1 MNAAHEHALQRLHLQ
16 IIVEVERQGS
26 LTAAAD
32 ALALTQSA
40 LSHSIK
46 KLEKQLG
53 TSIWMRDGRSLV
65 LTQAGR
71 YLLALGERL
80 LPQLAL
86 AESHVHQ
93 IAEGLR
99 GTLRFGMECHPCYQ
113 WLLTVTDPFLQAYA
127 DVDIDVIQ
135 KFQFGG
141 LGALLNHEIDML
153 VTPDPVFRPGLHF
166 EPVFDYEQVLVVS
179 NQHPLAAQNW
189 VAPHDLQSEVLI
201 SYPVTLERLD
211 IYQSFLTP
219 AGQLP
224 ARHQRIETTD
234 MILQMV
240 SCGRGV
246 AALPRWLSERYL
258 DRMNLSLVKLGET
271 GLAKQI
277 HLGVREADTSIDYIA
292 GFMSLARHQADL
304 AQVG

>member
-1 MNAAHEHALQRLHLQ
+1 MNAAHEHVLQRLHLQ
-16 IIVEVERQGS
+16 IIVEVERRGS

-32 ALALTQSA
+32 ALSLTQSA

-53 TSIWMRDGRSLV
+53 VLIWTRDGRRLY

-71 YLLALGERL
+71 YLLSLAERL
-80 LPQLAL
+80 LPQLSL
-86 AESHVHQ
+86 AEGHLDQFSAGV
-93 IAEGLR
+93 R
-99 GTLRFGMECHPCYQ
+99 GTLRVGMECHPCYQ
-113 WLLTVTDPFLQAYA
+113 WLLTVTNPYLQAYP

-153 VTPDPVFRPGLHF
+153 VTPDPVFKPGLQF

-179 NQHPLAAQNW
+179 DQHPLSDNDW
-189 VAPHDLQSEVLI
+189 VTPDDLRAEVLI

-211 IYQSFLTP
+211 IYRSFFTP
-219 AGQLP
+219 AGLLP
-224 ARHQRIETTD
+224 ARHKRIETTD

-246 AALPRWLSERYL
+246 TALPRWLAERYAAS
-258 DRMNLSLVKLGET
+258 MNLSVLRLGQS
-271 GLAKQI
+271 GIAKQI
-277 HLGVREADTSIDYIA
+277 HLGVRQADASVDYVA
-292 GFMSLARHQADL
+292 GFVNLARRMACL
-304 AQVG
+304 AEL

>member
-1 MNAAHEHALQRLHLQ
+1 MTAAHEHVLQRLHLQ
-16 IIVEVERQGS
+16 IIVEVERRGS

-32 ALALTQSA
+32 ALSLTQSA

-53 TSIWMRDGRSLV
+53 VLIWTRDGRRLY

-71 YLLALGERL
+71 YLLSLAERL
-80 LPQLAL
+80 LPQLSL
-86 AESHVHQ
+86 AEGHLDQFSAGV
-93 IAEGLR
+93 R
-99 GTLRFGMECHPCYQ
+99 GTLRVGMECHPCYQ
-113 WLLTVTDPFLQAYA
+113 WLLTVTNPYLQAYP

-153 VTPDPVFRPGLHF
+153 VTPDPVFKPGLQF

-179 NQHPLAAQNW
+179 DQHPLSDNDW
-189 VAPHDLQSEVLI
+189 VTPDDLRTEVLI
-201 SYPVTLERLD
+201 SYPVTFERLD
-211 IYQSFLTP
+211 IYRSFFTP
-219 AGQLP
+219 AGLLP
-224 ARHQRIETTD
+224 ARHKRIETTD

-246 AALPRWLSERYL
+246 TALPRWLAERYAAS
-258 DRMNLSLVKLGET
+258 MNLSVLRLGQS
-271 GLAKQI
+271 GIAKQI
-277 HLGVREADTSIDYIA
+277 HLGVRQADASVDYVA
-292 GFMSLARHQADL
+292 GFVNLARRMACP
-304 AQVG
+304 AEP

>member
-1 MNAAHEHALQRLHLQ
+1 MNAAHEHVLQRLHLQ
-16 IIVEVERQGS
+16 IIVEVESRGS

-32 ALALTQSA
+32 ALSLTQSA

-53 TSIWMRDGRSLV
+53 VSIWVRDGRKLY

-71 YLLALGERL
+71 YLLSLAERV
-80 LPQLAL
+80 LPQLSL
-86 AESHVHQ
+86 AEDHLDQFSAGV
-93 IAEGLR
+93 R
-99 GTLRFGMECHPCYQ
+99 GTLRVGMECHPCYQ
-113 WLLTVTDPFLQAYA
+113 WMLNVTEPYLKDHP

-153 VTPDPVFRPGLHF
+153 VTPDPVFKPGLQF

-179 NQHPLAAQNW
+179 DQHPLSAKNW
-189 VAPHDLQSEVLI
+189 VTPDDLRAEVLI
-201 SYPVTLERLD
+201 SYPVPLERLD
-211 IYQSFLTP
+211 IYRSFLTP
-219 AGQLP
+219 AGFLP
-224 ARHQRIETTD
+224 ALHKRIETTD

-246 AALPRWLSERYL
+246 TALPRWLAERYVAS
-258 DRMNLSLVKLGET
+258 MNLTVLRLGQS
-271 GLAKQI
+271 GIAKQI
-277 HLGVREADTSIDYIA
+277 HLGMRKADASVDYIA
-292 GFMSLARHQADL
+292 GFVDLARGMVHSAKT
-304 AQVG
+304 

>member
-1 MNAAHEHALQRLHLQ
+1 MNAAHEHSLQRLHLQ

-32 ALALTQSA
+32 ELSLTQSA

-53 TSIWMRDGRSLV
+53 VSIWVRDGRRLH
-65 LTQAGR
+65 LTQAGH
-71 YLLALGERL
+71 YLLALAERI
-80 LPQLAL
+80 LPQLCL
-86 AESHVHQ
+86 AEADVQQFSAGV
-93 IAEGLR
+93 R
-99 GTLRFGMECHPCYQ
+99 GTLKVGMECHPCYQ
-113 WLLTVTDPFLQAYA
+113 WLLTVTDPYLQAYP

-153 VTPDPVFRPGLHF
+153 VTPDPVFKTGLNF

-179 NQHPLAAQNW
+179 SQHPLAAKDW
-189 VAPHDLQSEVLI
+189 VAPVDLQAEVLI

-211 IYQSFLTP
+211 IYRSFFIP
-219 AGQLP
+219 AGLLP
-224 ARHQRIETTD
+224 ARHKRIETTD

-246 AALPRWLSERYL
+246 TALPRWLAQRYAAS
-258 DRMNLSLVKLGET
+258 MNLSVLRLGEA
-271 GLAKQI
+271 GIAKTI
-277 HLGVREADTSIDYIA
+277 HLGVRQADASVDYIS
-292 GFMSLARHQADL
+292 GFVNLARQM
-304 AQVG
+304 VGIVAR